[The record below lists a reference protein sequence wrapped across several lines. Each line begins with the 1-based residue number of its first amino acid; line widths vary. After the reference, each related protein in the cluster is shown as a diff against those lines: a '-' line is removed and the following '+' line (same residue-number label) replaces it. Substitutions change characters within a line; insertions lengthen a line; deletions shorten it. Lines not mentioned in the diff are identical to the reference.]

1 MKENII
7 VLAFLSHTSHH
18 LQPLDKNVFGPFS
31 YAYDQVCS
39 EFIAERQYH
48 LINEVTWLRLFCQ
61 AWERGN
67 YPENI
72 KSGFRATGIWP
83 HNPSAVPDSA
93 CLPFD
98 MYDHPLI
105 DQMEISET
113 VDAIESAGLDTS
125 LGLLAEAA
133 ESFAPLQSEK
143 NVFVKVVTESYNQS
157 ALQSSDDSL
166 VPVDDVDSILHV
178 FLQPIFKTI

>member
-1 MKENII
+1 MTPWYIPVKCGPKRPQLLIMDSRCSHETIGLLEKAMKENII

-48 LINEVTWLRLFCQ
+48 LINEVTWPRLFCQ
-61 AWERGN
+61 GWERGN

-105 DQMEISET
+105 DQMEICET
-113 VDAIESAGLDTS
+113 VDAIGCRTRHCSWFIGRGS
-125 LGLLAEAA
+125 R
-133 ESFAPLQSEK
+133 
-143 NVFVKVVTESYNQS
+143 VVC
-157 ALQSSDDSL
+157 
-166 VPVDDVDSILHV
+166 
-178 FLQPIFKTI
+178 TITI

>member
-1 MKENII
+1 
-7 VLAFLSHTSHH
+7 
-18 LQPLDKNVFGPFS
+18 
-31 YAYDQVCS
+31 
-39 EFIAERQYH
+39 
-48 LINEVTWLRLFCQ
+48 
-61 AWERGN
+61 
-67 YPENI
+67 
-72 KSGFRATGIWP
+72 
-83 HNPSAVPDSA
+83 
-93 CLPFD
+93 